1 MRAAERESNVM
12 VESQIFLTPAKGTRV
27 VVPLKDPMP
36 HGSRYVTRWHITDPM
51 SAPFG
56 HKILL
61 NLTFNYSVSAE
72 FSQNINIRG
81 IEIPATRRFRQDM
94 VNAQVLGRPA
104 IDADAAVALEDF
116 RSQRSAYS

>member
-1 MRAAERESNVM
+1 MI
-12 VESQIFLTPAKGTRV
+12 ESQIFLTPAEGTRV

-51 SAPFG
+51 RTPFG

-72 FSQNINIRG
+72 LLPNINIHG
-81 IEIPATRRFRQDM
+81 IEILTTRVFRQDM
-94 VNAQVLGRPA
+94 VKRLGSRTTRNRRRRGRRA
-104 IDADAAVALEDF
+104 RRFSFAAVGLFLMAVC
-116 RSQRSAYS
+116 SSIP